1 MKRNDLTRE
10 WLQNVAKIKVY
21 ARPDTS
27 LMFQKHNKHK
37 ISRLTPRKDLN
48 GYYYLCFTLEGV
60 RYKILVSRVVWAYY
74 YGECPKDKVIA
85 YKDNNPANYWIDNLE
100 LVTRKELFHKKVWDR
115 RK

>member
-1 MKRNDLTRE
+1 MKIKHLTKI
-10 WLQNVAKIKVY
+10 WLQNVAKITLY
-21 ARPDTS
+21 CDTDS
-27 LMFQKHNKHK
+27 IMTFIKQNKHK

-85 YKDNNPANYWIDNLE
+85 YKDNNPANYWISNLE

-115 RK
+115 R